1 MMKKLLLLL
10 SLILGLSSLN
20 AQEATFIT
28 QPVNPSRL
36 FSIPTTETMHSLSI
50 LVVGGGMFGIERERS
65 LLGNISI
72 GFGEIS
78 EIGFST
84 ASIIDALKQKSA
96 SLPTSSMKMKI
107 IRENGMI
114 PNVSWMV
121 TKSLWI
127 ERQSAVTT
135 YKTRMGHLYLI
146 LSKGL
151 GPIKVIGGLENADI
165 RIEYSNQGNTIED
178 RWQFYKPIF
187 GITIDAN
194 PKTKAMFEFRTLPS
208 INYDSL
214 NTEAVYAGVI
224 GIRFFFTDWV
234 SLDAGF
240 KYQSNY
246 QGPADAVLKVG
257 INAALPIS
265 KLFVQE
271 GSK

>member
-1 MMKKLLLLL
+1 MKKFFLL
-10 SLILGLSSLN
+10 SLVLGFSILN

-50 LVVGGGMFGIERERS
+50 LLIGGGMFGIERERS

-84 ASIIDALKQKSA
+84 SSIIDALGGKSA

-107 IRENGMI
+107 VRENGII
-114 PNVSWMV
+114 PNISWMV

-127 ERQSAVTT
+127 ERQGTSATT
-135 YKTRMGHLYLI
+135 YKTRTGNLYLI
-146 LSKGL
+146 VSKTL
-151 GPIKVIGGLENADI
+151 GPVMVIGGIENADL
-165 RIEYSNQGNTIED
+165 RISPGPGGITEGK
-178 RWQFYKPIF
+178 WQFYNPIF

-194 PKTKAMFEFRTLPS
+194 PKTKAMFEFRGLPS
-208 INYDSL
+208 IDYNL
-214 NTEAVYAGVI
+214 LTTKMVYAGVI

-240 KYQSNY
+240 KYQSDY

-257 INAALPIS
+257 INAALPIV
-265 KLFVQE
+265 KIFAQE
-271 GSK
+271 GNK

>member
-1 MMKKLLLLL
+1 MKKFLLL
-10 SLILGLSSLN
+10 SLVMGFSILN
-20 AQEATFIT
+20 AQEATVIT

-36 FSIPTTETMHSLSI
+36 FSIPTTETMHSLNI
-50 LVVGGGMFGIERERS
+50 LLVGGGMFGIERERS

-84 ASIIDALKQKSA
+84 ASIIDAIKQKSA
-96 SLPTSSMKMKI
+96 SLPTSSMKMRI
-107 IRENGMI
+107 VRENGII
-114 PNVSWMV
+114 PNISWMV

-127 ERQSAVTT
+127 ERQSAATT
-135 YKTRMGHLYLI
+135 YKTRMGHLYAI
-146 LSKGL
+146 LSKTL
-151 GPIKVIGGLENADI
+151 GPIMIIGGLENADV
-165 RIEYSNQGNTIED
+165 RIEYTSQDSTTED
-178 RWQFYKPIF
+178 NWQFYRPIF

-214 NTEAVYAGVI
+214 STKIVYAGVI
-224 GIRFFFTDWV
+224 GIRFFFSDWV

-240 KYQSNY
+240 KYQSDY

-257 INAALPIS
+257 VNAALPVS

-271 GSK
+271 EGK